1 MTRTHLLAP
10 VLIAAAALP
19 SSALAADAVPGGVL
33 VALRSG
39 ARYGSAVKRAGAE
52 GPGVTV
58 RGTRVRLMPVD
69 GDPVTAAH
77 RIARAHGVRWAEPD
91 WTLREQAS
99 AAPDDPLFA
108 RQGDLTAL
116 GFPAAWDAAGVGA
129 AAGWPATGGAP
140 VGIVDS
146 GIDAS
151 HEDLQGRV
159 VGCATASGGRV
170 TEGACAD
177 DNGHGTH
184 VAGTIGAAADNGA
197 GIAGIAPSSPLLICK
212 ALGGPEGAGSTA
224 DVAACIG
231 WAHAAGAKVIS
242 MSLGGPASRTLA
254 AAVTAAWARG
264 GRSGSLL
271 VAAAGNDGDGTL
283 EYPAA
288 LADVISVAATDDDGA
303 AADFSNANAD
313 VELAAPGVDIL
324 SDRAGGG
331 YVEMSGTSMA
341 TPHVAGVAALV
352 ATRAPGT
359 AKALRSRLDATVHD
373 LLAPGRDPATGFGM
387 VDAGAALAGAGR

>member
-1 MTRTHLLAP
+1 MAT
-10 VLIAAAALP
+10 V
-19 SSALAADAVPGGVL
+19 SS
-33 VALRSG
+33 LRSPIIW
-39 ARYGSAVKRAGAE
+39 RRNRL
-52 GPGVTV
+52 PTVTV
-58 RGTRVRLMPVD
+58 RGTRVRLMPVE
-69 GDPVTAAH
+69 GDAVAAA
-77 RIARAHGVRWAEPD
+77 RRLARARGVRWAEPD
-91 WTLREQAS
+91 WTLHEQAT

-108 RQGDLTAL
+108 RQGDLPAL

-129 AAGWPATGGAP
+129 AAGWPAKGGAP
-140 VGIVDS
+140 VGVVDS

-159 VGCATASGGRV
+159 AGCATASGGKV

-197 GIAGIAPSSPLLICK
+197 GIAGIASSSPLLICK

-324 SDRAGGG
+324 SDREGGG

-352 ATRAPGT
+352 ATAAPGT
-359 AKALRSRLDATVHD
+359 AKALRSRLDATARD

-387 VDAGAALAGAGR
+387 VDAGAALAEAGR